1 MLWLVFL
8 FTSNLAIYQKFQSV
22 KGIIFIFITGIF
34 LFFLLKKNLR
44 TAVKKEEFKLY
55 YQPKIN
61 INENQNKISGVEA
74 LIRWNHPTL
83 GLVSPQKFI
92 KIAEESFLI
101 REIGDWVIEGAF
113 KQLSSWQNK
122 YDRDLGISVNLSP
135 LELCDKN
142 KAARIKKL
150 SQKYQIRRELI
161 EFEITEN
168 ALLDNRSDTIKIL
181 KELKNLDFSIALDDF
196 GIGYSSFSYL
206 SRLPIDTLKI
216 DKSFIGKLSDS
227 KNMILIDSL
236 IELSHKMNLKVIA
249 EGIESSE
256 QLKTMKKLKCD
267 EIQGYYFYK
276 PLTVDQFEKIIEK
289 NYY

>member
-74 LIRWNHPTL
+74 LIRWDHPTL
-83 GLVSPQKFI
+83 GPVSPQKFI

-101 REIGDWVIEGAF
+101 REIGEWVVEKAF

-122 YDRDLGISVNLSP
+122 YDRDLSISVNLSP

-142 KAARIKKL
+142 K
-150 SQKYQIRRELI
+150 
-161 EFEITEN
+161 
-168 ALLDNRSDTIKIL
+168 
-181 KELKNLDFSIALDDF
+181 
-196 GIGYSSFSYL
+196 
-206 SRLPIDTLKI
+206 IDTLKI

-227 KNMILIDSL
+227 KNMILIDSI

-276 PLTVDQFEKIIEK
+276 PLPVNQFEKIIEK